1 VAEWLRQAARRVF
14 RRTRRLDRQTASA
27 LRLTSL
33 SLAAE
38 TYGHQGNRL
47 SDICWALAAGVT
59 LLEQDLYG
67 KSLPPETI
75 ILARA

>member
-1 VAEWLRQAARRVF
+1 MPIF
-14 RRTRRLDRQTASA
+14 TRTRRLDRQTASI

-38 TYGHQGNRL
+38 TYAHRETGL
-47 SDICWALAAGVT
+47 SDICWELAAGVT
-59 LLEQDLYG
+59 LLEQRVCVE
-67 KSLPPETI
+67 SLPLETI